1 MRLKIAVF
9 SYNEHIHFLKQQ
21 NVMGT
26 SSTFVTHI
34 VKVGFAMQ

>member
-9 SYNEHIHFLKQQ
+9 SYNEHTRFLKKQ
-21 NVMGT
+21 NVMGA

-34 VKVGFAMQ
+34 VKIGFAMQ